1 MIEIS
6 ICVGSACHLKG
17 SPYIIKSLEKLIYKY
32 NVEKKVK
39 LKGEFCMGDCTK
51 AVCVKVEEK
60 VYSLNKENVERF
72 FKEIILGRI
81 EK

>member
-1 MIEIS
+1 MIEIN

-17 SPYIIKSLEKLIYKY
+17 APYIIKSLGKLVDKY
-32 NVEKKVK
+32 NVKDKVN

-51 AVCVKVEEK
+51 AVCVRVEDK
-60 VYSLNKENVERF
+60 IYSLNKENVQEF
-72 FKEIILGRI
+72 FQEIILRRI